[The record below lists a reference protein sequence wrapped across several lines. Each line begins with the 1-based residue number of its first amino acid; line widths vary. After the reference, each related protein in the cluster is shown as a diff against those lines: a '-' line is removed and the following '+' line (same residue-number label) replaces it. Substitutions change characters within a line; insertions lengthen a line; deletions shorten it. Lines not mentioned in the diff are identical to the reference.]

1 MIENAAAPLRNRR
14 TAAIQDDAE
23 LRLNGVREKDLRT
36 RKKIENR
43 WNQRITSAFLKASQA
58 TPRPRLRL
66 GAAGFAP
73 ENLH

>member
-1 MIENAAAPLRNRR
+1 MQQHLSAIDAQQQFR
-14 TAAIQDDAE
+14 TT
-23 LRLNGVREKDLRT
+23 LNCVEMACSKKDLRP
-36 RKKIENR
+36 RRKIENR